1 MRLLRWLWTH
11 GVLNNF
17 FAGLFLVLPIAVSIA
32 VIGWIVDKLRFI
44 FGPESVIGTGMQRF
58 FEMVVGWIDN
68 PSITEATK
76 DWSQAIPLIIGWTLV
91 IIAIWGLGVLIKIF
105 AKDRLD
111 ETFQNL
117 LVRIPLFNTIYKP
130 VSQVFGLLK
139 KDDNS
144 DMSGMSVVMC
154 TFGSEG
160 GGRFLA
166 LLASGEIY
174 RFAEKE
180 YKLIYIP
187 TSPVPMSGGL
197 IFAPADSVQKI
208 DMSVDDLMKIY
219 FSLGVLTPQVV
230 PEEYKVAAAG

>member
-1 MRLLRWLWTH
+1 
-11 GVLNNF
+11 
-17 FAGLFLVLPIAVSIA
+17 
-32 VIGWIVDKLRFI
+32 
-44 FGPESVIGTGMQRF
+44 
-58 FEMVVGWIDN
+58 MVVGWIGS
-68 PSITEATK
+68 PSVDEATK
-76 DWSQAIPLIIGWTLV
+76 NWSQAIPVVIGWALV
-91 IIAIWGLGVLIKIF
+91 LIAIWGLGVLIKLF

-117 LVRIPLFNTIYKP
+117 LIRIPLFNTIYKP

-139 KDDNS
+139 KDEKS

-154 TFGSEG
+154 SFGSEG
-160 GGRFLA
+160 GGRFMA

-174 RFAEKE
+174 RFDGKD

-197 IFAPADSVQKI
+197 VFAPADSVQKVE
-208 DMSVDDLMKIY
+208 MSVDDLMKIY

-230 PEEYKVAAAG
+230 PEAYKAAPAG